1 MRDTAVLQR
10 EAGWSTRVLA
20 AMSYLGVLSLVP
32 LVMNRNDSYVQFHAR
47 QGVIL
52 WMWEVLAIYT
62 LLVPAVGQ
70 LFFRVSS
77 LICLILSVVGVLSVL
92 LGRAWKFP
100 LIGDWAAR
108 L

>member
-1 MRDTAVLQR
+1 MSESTTLQR
-10 EAGWSTRVLA
+10 EVGVSARTLA
-20 AMSYLGVLSLVP
+20 VMSYLGVLSLVP

-47 QGVIL
+47 QGVVL

-70 LFFRVSS
+70 FFFRLSS
-77 LICLILSVVGVLSVL
+77 IACLVLSVIGVLSVL

-100 LIGDWAAR
+100 VIGDWAAR